1 MLYWK
6 PEQPP
11 GLTPMRS
18 ARSSSPSCAIRA
30 LTFSAALSV
39 MLSMVSCFWSI
50 SPPGDAVFSRVD
62 ELLHRSPYTSTA
74 HRPAKRRSQLPHEA
88 CLGETRLPRGG
99 APPGPREERG
109 GVGGAQSPAPAGQAR
124 VSPPRPPVGERDGGR
139 PPLRARG
146 GE

>member
-6 PEQPP
+6 PEHPP

-62 ELLHRSPYTSTA
+62 ELLHRSSYTSTA
-74 HRPAKRRSQLPHEA
+74 HRPAKRRSQRPQQA
-88 CLGETRLPRGG
+88 RLGETRLPRGD

-109 GVGGAQSPAPAGQAR
+109 GGWRAPNPAPAGGGGGG
-124 VSPPRPPVGERDGGR
+124 PPRPPGR
-139 PPLRARG
+139 G
-146 GE
+146 